1 MIKLLTKLM
10 PKKLLVYL
18 YKKLPLPMGI
28 KNMIVSRA
36 NKHFLVAVLGLIT
49 NNDGKIL
56 LLYHTYRK
64 DPWGIPSG
72 WIECEEPDEG
82 LKREIFEETN
92 FIVEIGRIFKTE
104 YANKPRR
111 INLYFRG
118 HIKSGEFKACEEV
131 SDYGFFDI
139 DSLPENLS
147 QDQKDLIFSE
157 FKF

>member
-1 MIKLLTKLM
+1 MIKLLVKLM
-10 PKKLLVYL
+10 PHKLIVFL
-18 YKKLPLPMGI
+18 YKKLPLPMSV
-28 KNMIVSRA
+28 KNSIVYRA

-49 NNDGKIL
+49 NSDGKIL

-72 WIECEEPDEG
+72 WIEDEEPDEG

-92 FIVEIGRIFKTE
+92 FIAGIDKIIRTE
-104 YANKPRR
+104 YAKNPRR

-118 HIKSGEFKACEEV
+118 HIKSGEFRPCEEI

-147 QDQKDLIFSE
+147 KDQMDLIIGE
-157 FKF
+157 LK